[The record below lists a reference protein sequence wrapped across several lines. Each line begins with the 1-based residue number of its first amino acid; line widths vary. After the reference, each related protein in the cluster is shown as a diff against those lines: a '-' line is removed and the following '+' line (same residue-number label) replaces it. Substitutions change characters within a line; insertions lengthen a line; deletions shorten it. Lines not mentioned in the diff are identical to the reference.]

1 MGYFHF
7 HGCYSPPA
15 SPPVIVCLKDPFPSL
30 LGPSFLFLKPTADL
44 LRLLSPTFY
53 FWDFLSPNNWPRN
66 TLILPMHK
74 PYGAYHLVQDLN
86 LINEAVIPVHP
97 VVSNP
102 YNFLSNFLP
111 ANSYFTVLD
120 LKDMF
125 FTVPLYPDSY
135 FHFSFTWDDPD
146 TCSFRQLTW
155 TDLPQG
161 FWHSPHFL
169 GKLRI
174 GISQTLTLVTA
185 CFSSMWMIPFSAF
198 THYLGPNS
206 LLLN

>member
-1 MGYFHF
+1 M
-7 HGCYSPPA
+7 
-15 SPPVIVCLKDPFPSL
+15 
-30 LGPSFLFLKPTADL
+30 
-44 LRLLSPTFY
+44 
-53 FWDFLSPNNWPRN
+53 N
-66 TLILPMHK
+66 K

-111 ANSYFTVLD
+111 ANSYFTLSNFLPANSYFTVLD

-135 FHFSFTWDDPD
+135 FHFAFTWDDPD
-146 TCSFRQLTW
+146 TWSSRQLTW
-155 TDLPQG
+155 TVLPQG

-169 GKLRI
+169 GKLWI
-174 GISQTLTLVTA
+174 GISQTLTLVIA
-185 CFSSMWMIPFSAF
+185 CFFSMWMIPFSAF
-198 THYLGPNS
+198 THYLGPNN
-206 LLLN
+206 LHWYGF